1 MRQSLKNNQLK
12 YQQGFYKF
20 NNKTLPYNCNT
31 AILLRRELRTAT
43 YLVKNRRKPDC
54 PFDKKCLSECLGYN
68 ASVDRLDTYETK
80 NYYGTCEKN
89 LRNVIATTQH
99 LLGIKT
105 KEKALNSQNT
115 SQGVKE

>member
-54 PFDKKCLSECLGYN
+54 PLDKKCLSECLGYN

-89 LRNVIATTQH
+89 FKECYSNHTASLRNKNKGKSTELSKYI
-99 LLGIKT
+99 
-105 KEKALNSQNT
+105 SR
-115 SQGVKE
+115 S